1 MLLDVFPWA
10 EDYIFYYIYSIDV
23 KPNRAFNVLSQ
34 ISENDYNS
42 FSRRK
47 AYNYLR
53 DFQMKELG
61 FVTVIPTCNRK
72 KAVEYLLS
80 VAAPCYRELGIDII
94 IFDSSNSDETKNIVE
109 RYKNYGYYNVLYER
123 YQGEFDG
130 FSLDEKVIEAY
141 KKFSDEYKYIW
152 LSRDGLIPIVNNI
165 FDRIKYYANH
175 NFECIIVDTISRTNQ
190 LKIEKIYALSSD
202 CESFMKEQ
210 ISRLQT
216 LGMLILSSE
225 LAKKLIRTI
234 PICDDNYSLW
244 QMAAPFHA
252 FAKEPFK
259 TIFLSG
265 EVFAMNLC
273 ADKNHF
279 WGTAEKTLEQWSKRW
294 YEVIM
299 NMPDN
304 YSAVKNESLMVY
316 TVDFHPFTKS
326 AILNMRAYGGL
337 TFALVKKYKDYI
349 KKVTHTPYKMF
360 LFSAITPKIFAK
372 LLVQGVKIKD
382 LAVRFLIKLKKI

>member
-190 LKIEKIYALSSD
+190 LKIEKIYAT
-202 CESFMKEQ
+202 FNQ
-210 ISRLQT
+210 NNNIPRIST
-216 LGMLILSSE
+216 LNK
-225 LAKKLIRTI
+225 KKL
-234 PICDDNYSLW
+234 L
-244 QMAAPFHA
+244 
-252 FAKEPFK
+252 
-259 TIFLSG
+259 
-265 EVFAMNLC
+265 
-273 ADKNHF
+273 
-279 WGTAEKTLEQWSKRW
+279 
-294 YEVIM
+294 
-299 NMPDN
+299 
-304 YSAVKNESLMVY
+304 
-316 TVDFHPFTKS
+316 TVNNP
-326 AILNMRAYGGL
+326 
-337 TFALVKKYKDYI
+337 
-349 KKVTHTPYKMF
+349 TPV
-360 LFSAITPKIFAK
+360 L
-372 LLVQGVKIKD
+372 
-382 LAVRFLIKLKKI
+382 R